1 MRLLILALCAL
12 LVAGAFATAALT
24 LWSTRESA
32 ARYAAFHQ
40 SLAAEFVW
48 TAIPGLMLLAASIPA
63 MLAIVA
69 AHSE

>member
-12 LVAGAFATAALT
+12 LVSGVSATAVLT

-32 ARYAAFHQ
+32 ARPAAFRH

-63 MLAIVA
+63 VLAIVA